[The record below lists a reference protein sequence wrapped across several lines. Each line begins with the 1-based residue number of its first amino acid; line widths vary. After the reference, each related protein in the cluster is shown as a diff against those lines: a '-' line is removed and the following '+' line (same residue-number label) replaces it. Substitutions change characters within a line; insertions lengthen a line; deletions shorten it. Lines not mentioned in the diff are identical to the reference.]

1 MNAVVTFIN
10 RPTPAPATSTAPL
23 PPAPADRILRLR
35 TVTDRVGLSRAT
47 IYRRMLCGE
56 FPASVPLGGRLV
68 GWRESAINAWVA
80 ARGTAG
86 AP

>member
-10 RPTPAPATSTAPL
+10 RPTPAPAMSPAPL
-23 PPAPADRILRLR
+23 PPAAPDRILRLR
-35 TVTDRVGLSRAT
+35 TVKDRVGLSRAT
-47 IYRRMLCGE
+47 IYRRMLRGE

-68 GWRESAINAWVA
+68 GWHESAINTWVA
-80 ARGTAG
+80 ARGEAG